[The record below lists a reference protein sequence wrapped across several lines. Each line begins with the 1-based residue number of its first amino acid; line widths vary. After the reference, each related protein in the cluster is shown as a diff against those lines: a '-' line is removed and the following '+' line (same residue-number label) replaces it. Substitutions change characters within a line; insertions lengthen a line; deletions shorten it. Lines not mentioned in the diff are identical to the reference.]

1 MSGSASVCSVS
12 FNHCRVKDSAHR
24 FETLDGDAAFR
35 LKRSLEGIGQLTLL
49 PLSSSRGDP
58 LVLQVKK
65 IGHMPASAT
74 IG

>member
-1 MSGSASVCSVS
+1 MSGSTSICCVS

-35 LKRSLEGIGQLTLL
+35 LKRSLAGIGQLTLP
-49 PLSSSRGDP
+49 PLSSSQGDP
-58 LVLQVKK
+58 LMLQVKK
-65 IGHMPASAT
+65 IGHMRASAT